1 MKTLNDWLSHVET
14 LHAKTIDLGLD
25 RIKAMIRKM
34 DIRFDCPILLVGGTN
49 GKGSTCTCLE
59 QVLLAA
65 GYHVGVHTSP
75 HLIRFNERA
84 RIDGKIVTDE
94 DLLPYFE
101 KVEALRGET
110 TLSYFEYTLLV
121 ILMMFQARGLD
132 VLVLEIGLGG
142 RLDAVNA
149 LEPSGAIVTTVGVD
163 HTQFLG
169 NTREEIG
176 LEKAHIYRAGKPA
189 VCADPLPPST
199 LVEHAK
205 EIGADFITSTDAS
218 EATYAFTHLDGSA
231 TWTYRFKDEEAIELP
246 LPSLPGEHQIRNAA
260 GALTLLFSLRDK
272 LPFTTE
278 AVKKGLQSMRVTG
291 RFEIIR
297 HDPEVVLDVGHN
309 PHAAYALRDT
319 LKAENF
325 KGRTVAVFG
334 MLADKDREHVC
345 EILKDSFDEW
355 FVADLE
361 GPRGGSAEDLVK
373 LLSACGVATEK
384 MHSFEKVKDALSAAL
399 GGASGTDRIVI
410 FGSFLTVSAAV
421 EALDLTVN

>member
-1 MKTLNDWLSHVET
+1 MKTLNEWLSHVET

-84 RIDGKIVTDE
+84 RIDGRIVSDE

-149 LEPSGAIVTTVGVD
+149 LEPTGSIVTTVGVD

-189 VCADPLPPST
+189 VCADPMPPAT
-199 LVEHAK
+199 LVAYAGQ
-205 EIGADFITSTDAS
+205 IGADFVTATDLS
-218 EATYAFTHLDGSA
+218 GTKYAFAHAEGEN
-231 TWTYRFKDEEAIELP
+231 TWTYRFKDEEAVRLP

-260 GALTLLFSLRDK
+260 GALTLLYSLRDK
-272 LPFTTE
+272 LPFTLE
-278 AVKKGLQSMRVTG
+278 AVEKGLRSMRVTG
-291 RFEIIR
+291 RYEIIR
-297 HDPEVVLDVGHN
+297 RDPEVVLDVGHN

-355 FVADLE
+355 FVSDLE
-361 GPRGGSAEDLVK
+361 GPRGGSAEDLTAMLAASGVK
-373 LLSACGVATEK
+373 AEK
-384 MHSFEKVKDALSAAL
+384 MHSFARVPQALSAAL
-399 GGASGTDRIVI
+399 GSAACTDRIVI
-410 FGSFLTVSAAV
+410 FGSFLTVSSAV